1 MITFVV
7 NCNYVTK
14 YLLNELLHSAVMSAD
29 NVRKIRIWPR
39 SKASRA
45 LVKFEENV
53 SAKDVI
59 SRHTRNQNGVYLFD
73 NSPINFQISP

>member
-1 MITFVV
+1 MITFAV
-7 NCNYVTK
+7 NCNYATK

-29 NVRKIRIWPR
+29 NVRKIMIWPR

-73 NSPINFQISP
+73 NPPINFQISR

>member
-1 MITFVV
+1 MITFAV
-7 NCNYVTK
+7 NCNYATK

-29 NVRKIRIWPR
+29 NVRKMMIWPR

-73 NSPINFQISP
+73 NRPINFQISR

>member
-39 SKASRA
+39 SKASRV